1 MGSASKMKTLAPLS
15 RRTLVAGL
23 GTSFFTASIL
33 GDIAAAHGDEQNLTG
48 NPVHFYVGLGAG
60 SGPDVVCRRISSS
73 LSRLWNAKAVVHN
86 QSGATGG
93 IAMATVGAAAPD
105 GHTLLFA
112 MSSTF
117 VALPEIQTSF
127 PYDLARDFVPVGFV
141 GEVPMV
147 IAASPSLGV
156 DTLADFIRVA
166 RRQKLNVAV
175 TNRGGTPHLT
185 AEWLGMA
192 AKADLTSISY
202 RSTPEGLAD
211 LLGGRVQAAVDSL
224 PGLRGAI
231 EAGRVKVLAVCSQER
246 LPEFPNIPTAAETLP
261 GFVAVGWF
269 AIMAPPHTPDGV
281 AQKLSETLQVAL
293 QEPDLRHE
301 LRGIGFYPRAMS
313 PAELRDFIAREK
325 AVWKPVIERV
335 AFAN

>member
-1 MGSASKMKTLAPLS
+1 MGSESRTGQLVPLS
-15 RRTLVAGL
+15 RRTLMAGL
-23 GTSFFTASIL
+23 GATVFS
-33 GDIAAAHGDEQNLTG
+33 GIAAANSDGQHLTA
-48 NPVHFYVGLGAG
+48 NKPVHFYVGLGAG
-60 SGPDVVCRRISSS
+60 SGPDVVCRRISGN
-73 LSRLWNAKAVVHN
+73 LSRLWDTQTIVHN

-117 VALPEIQTSF
+117 VALPEIQTTF

-147 IAASPSLGV
+147 IAVSPSLGV

-166 RRQKLNVAV
+166 RERKLNVAV

-192 AKADLTSISY
+192 AKADLTTISY
-202 RSTPEGLAD
+202 RSTPDGLTD
-211 LLGGRVQAAVDSL
+211 LLGGRVQVAVDSL

-231 EAGRVKVLAVCSQER
+231 EAGNVKLLAVCSGQR
-246 LPEFPNIPTAAETLP
+246 LPEFPQIPTAVETLP

-269 AIMAPPHTPDGV
+269 AIMAPPRTPD
-281 AQKLSETLQVAL
+281 AAAHKLSENLRTVL
-293 QEPDLRHE
+293 QEPDLRRE
-301 LRGIGFYPRAMS
+301 LQRIGFYPRAMS
-313 PAELRDFIAREK
+313 PAELSDFIAREK
-325 AVWKPVIERV
+325 AAWKPVIERV
-335 AFAN
+335 ARIR